1 MRGRSAAWG
10 LVVVLLGGATGF
22 CGTNYQASQAGGVSS
37 VCGRGGNQLI
47 VSKRTDGN
55 SAYVQITSYGRN
67 QNVNWSRSHS
77 DGYSER
83 STFVYVDASGGLI
96 IVGARVV
103 QGIRY
108 LWAMKYNANGDL
120 AWERVDSASGCI
132 AFDVMSNQNGD
143 IWAAAS
149 CIDGGRFPVR
159 VVRFDVNGNFRWGQS
174 FDEGGRN
181 YVRGLSVDFAERAS
195 VSLEV
200 SAGAGT
206 YVRSVVFG
214 PDGGRVAT
222 Y

>member
-1 MRGRSAAWG
+1 MA
-10 LVVVLLGGATGF
+10 LVVVAWLLGSAPGF
-22 CGTNYQASQAGGVSS
+22 AATNYQASQAGGVSS
-37 VCGRGGNQLI
+37 VFDRSGNQLT
-47 VSKRTDGN
+47 VSNRTDGN
-55 SAYVQITSYGRN
+55 SAYIQITSYGRN

-77 DGYSER
+77 DGYDER

-103 QGIRY
+103 QGVRY
-108 LWAMKYNANGDL
+108 LWAMKYTANGDL

-132 AFDVMSNQNGD
+132 AFDVMSNENGD
-143 IWAAAS
+143 IWAAGS
-149 CIDGGRFPVR
+149 CIDGGRYPIR
-159 VVRFDVNGNFRWGQS
+159 VMRIDANGNVRWGQS

-181 YVRGLSVDFAERAS
+181 YVRGLTVDFAERAA
-195 VSLEV
+195 VTLEV

-206 YVRSVVFG
+206 YVRSVVFS